1 MKFKVDINGAGNALT
16 AQLMAEARHKLEAAL
31 EHMAADRT
39 ARAKADGQHQ
49 TSRRA
54 DKRLRRGAREAIAPR
69 HGQEGA
75 TSDEAKSGTDG
86 SRGAT

>member
-54 DKRLRRGAREAIAPR
+54 DKRLRRGARGSVVPTPVQQIANTDNAEPV
-69 HGQEGA
+69 
-75 TSDEAKSGTDG
+75 TDG
-86 SRGAT
+86 SRGTT